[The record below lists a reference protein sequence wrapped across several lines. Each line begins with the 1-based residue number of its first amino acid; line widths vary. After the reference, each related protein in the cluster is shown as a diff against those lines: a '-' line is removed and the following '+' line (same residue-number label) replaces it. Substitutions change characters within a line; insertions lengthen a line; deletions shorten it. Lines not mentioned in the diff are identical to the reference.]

1 MTKYIYADLLKQY
14 AEIAQHSET
23 PWDQFQIRNAADGR
37 WETLDGPADFSST
50 VRYRRKPLFIK
61 AGDYEFAVPEQ
72 KELDYG
78 EPYYFAEMTE
88 NGFEVSEGV
97 WEGLHADYARLQS
110 GLIQLREIDAEEQA
124 RALNA
129 FLRGDLTDE

>member
-1 MTKYIYADLLKQY
+1 MTKYVHADLLKQY

-23 PWDQFQIRNAADGR
+23 PWNQFQIRNAANGK
-37 WETLDGPADFSST
+37 WETLNEPTNLSPMMH
-50 VRYRRKPLFIK
+50 YRRKPLFIK
-61 AGDYEFAVPEQ
+61 AGTYEFAVPEQ

-78 EPYYFAEMTE
+78 EPYYFVEMTE
-88 NGFEVSEGV
+88 NGFDVHDDV
-97 WEGLHADYARLQS
+97 WEGLHADYARLKS

>member
-1 MTKYIYADLLKQY
+1 MTKYIHADLLKQY

-23 PWDQFQIRNAADGR
+23 PWNQFQIRNVAVGR
-37 WETLDGPADFSST
+37 WESLDGPTHFSPT
-50 VRYRRKPLFIK
+50 ARYRRKPLFIK

-97 WEGLHADYARLQS
+97 WEGLFPEFARLKS
-110 GLIQLREIDAEEQA
+110 GLIQLRRIDAEEQVQA
-124 RALNA
+124 MNA

>member
-1 MTKYIYADLLKQY
+1 MTKYIHADLLKQY

-23 PWDQFQIRNAADGR
+23 PWNQFQIRNVAVGR
-37 WETLDGPADFSST
+37 WESLDGPTHFSPT
-50 VRYRRKPLFIK
+50 ARYRRKPLFVK
-61 AGDYEFAVPEQ
+61 AGAYEFAVPEQ

-78 EPYYFAEMTE
+78 EPYYCVEMTE
-88 NGFEVSEGV
+88 NGFEVSEEV
-97 WEGLHADYARLQS
+97 WEGLHSEFVRLKS
-110 GLIQLREIDAEEQA
+110 GLIQLRRIDAEEQA